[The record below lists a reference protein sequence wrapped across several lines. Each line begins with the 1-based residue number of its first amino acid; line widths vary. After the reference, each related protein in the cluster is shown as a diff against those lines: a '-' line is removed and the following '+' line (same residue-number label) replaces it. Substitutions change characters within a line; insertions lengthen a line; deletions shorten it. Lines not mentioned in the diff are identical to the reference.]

1 MRVSTGLF
9 RPAWFAAVVL
19 LCAWGSAPAAGDGDN
34 SVEKV
39 DAIQTGAGVFVTIQL
54 KDAVTAI
61 PNSFSV
67 TNPARIAIDL
77 PSTASGMG
85 RNAIDVNQGDLR
97 SVNLVQAQGRT
108 RIVLNLRKP
117 LTYAVSVSGRNVQVS
132 LGTGAEAP
140 TFPAIVGAD
149 AAPVAAPAATAAAA
163 PAAAPAAESA
173 ATPVAA
179 PAAVSAA
186 VSAAV
191 PAPVA
196 SAAPAPATA
205 PLASAAAPAVRAPPG
220 ARAVNALDFRRGA
233 DGEGRVIID
242 LSDANTGVDV
252 RQQGNAIVV
261 EFLATGIPESLR
273 HRLDVT
279 DFGTPVARVTAS
291 QQGANARVLIEP
303 RGKWEHNAYQSDR
316 RFVVEVKPVVEDPT
330 RLFQGSRKGY
340 QGERLSLNF
349 QNVDVR
355 SLLQVIADFTNLN
368 IITSDSVQGSI
379 TLRLKDV
386 PWDQALDLI
395 LQSKGLDMR
404 KNGNVI
410 LVAPRDELATKEKL
424 DLEARSQLS
433 ELEPLRTETFVINYQ
448 KAEDVRKLLVDSQQR
463 MLSKRGSASVD
474 VRTNQLF
481 VRDTGDSLEDVRR
494 LIRRID
500 VAVPQVMIEARIVEA
515 DQNFSRD
522 LGVRL
527 GGSSG
532 FPRAIGHS
540 GVYGTLG
547 GGGGSNNNG
556 TLLNSGPTSVSIGTT
571 PSNIGTN
578 ALVTTSST
586 VSSAPFVNLPGGG
599 LNGFS
604 PGAVSL
610 SLFSADL
617 SKFLSLEIDAL
628 ELDGRGKVI
637 SSPRVTT
644 ADKVK
649 AEIEQGTEIPY
660 QSASAGGGIGTVQFR
675 KAVLKLEVTPQITPE
690 GAIFLNVK
698 VNKDTPSS
706 TVSTSAGVA
715 IDTKNVSTQVLVE
728 NGGTVVLGGIFEET
742 TNETVTK
749 IPLLGD
755 VPYLGFLF
763 RNTATVRNRSELMIF
778 ITPRVVSSQIVAH

>member
-1 MRVSTGLF
+1 MMFSNGRF
-9 RPAWFAAVVL
+9 RPAQGAAVALLSLVL
-19 LCAWGSAPAAGDGDN
+19 GASLPAWGAVGPGGAPAGEGDN
-34 SVEKV
+34 AVEKV
-39 DAIQTGAGVFVTIQL
+39 DAIQTGAGVFVTIQMR
-54 KDAVTAI
+54 DPIVVI

-67 TNPARIAIDL
+67 TNPARIALDL
-77 PSTASGMG
+77 PQATSTLG
-85 RNAIDVNQGDLR
+85 RNAIDINQGDLR

-108 RIVLNLRKP
+108 RVVLNLRRP
-117 LTYAVSVSGRNVQVS
+117 LTYAVSVNGRSVQVA

-140 TFPAIVGAD
+140 TFPAIAGAEPAAPPAPLAASQSAPQPAAQQPAPEPAPVAASAAAA
-149 AAPVAAPAATAAAA
+149 AAPVAAAA
-163 PAAAPAAESA
+163 PHA
-173 ATPVAA
+173 
-179 PAAVSAA
+179 
-186 VSAAV
+186 
-191 PAPVA
+191 
-196 SAAPAPATA
+196 
-205 PLASAAAPAVRAPPG
+205 G
-220 ARAVNALDFRRGA
+220 ARAVNALDFRRGT
-233 DGEGRVIID
+233 DGEGRVVID

-261 EFLATGIPESLR
+261 EFLATAIPENLR

-279 DFGTPVARVTAS
+279 DFGTPVARVTGS
-291 QQGANARVLIEP
+291 QQGANARILIEP
-303 RGKWEHNAYQSDR
+303 RGRWEHNAYQSDR

-395 LQSKGLDMR
+395 LQAKGLDMR

-410 LVAPRDELATKEKL
+410 VVAPREELATKEKL
-424 DLEARSQLS
+424 DLEAKSQLS

-448 KAEDVRKLLVDSQQR
+448 KADDVRKLLVDAQQR

-481 VRDTGDSLEDVRR
+481 VRDTGESLEDARR

-532 FPRAIGHS
+532 FPRALGGS

-547 GGGGSNNNG
+547 GGGGSINNG
-556 TLLNSGPTSVSIGTT
+556 TLNLNGSNSVAIGTT
-571 PSNIGTN
+571 ASNIGTN
-578 ALVTTSST
+578 ALYTTSST

-599 LNGFS
+599 FNGFS

-644 ADKVK
+644 ADKVS
-649 AEIEQGTEIPY
+649 AQIEQGTEIPY

-698 VNKDTPSS
+698 VNKDTPSA

-728 NGGTVVLGGIFEET
+728 NGGTVVLGGIFEENT
-742 TNETVTK
+742 TETVTK
-749 IPLLGD
+749 VPVLGD
-755 VPYLGFLF
+755 VPYLGALF
-763 RNTATVRNRSELMIF
+763 RNKATTRNRSELMIF
-778 ITPRVVSSQIVAH
+778 ITPRVVSSQVVAR